1 VITDFQVGVSGDS
14 LDVSSLLTGY
24 DVALDDPTDF
34 VQFVASGNDTRVLVD
49 ADGLANGVSFA
60 DVALLQNVA
69 LTNVNQAVIEGNL
82 DLT

>member
-1 VITDFQVGVSGDS
+1 
-14 LDVSSLLTGY
+14 
-24 DVALDDPTDF
+24 
-34 VQFVASGNDTRVLVD
+34 VLVD
-49 ADGLANGVSFA
+49 ADGLANGVSFT